1 LDSTLSRTAR
11 RTEGKPPAADAYA
24 RLLLMG
30 FALAGL
36 AAGAPRLFDRFAVGT
51 IILLCLGLNFRSPL
65 TLGNYYLIY
74 ATVLFWVGS
83 RLFYPDSPN
92 LNPDLLA
99 YVGSFLVGYW
109 LYRRRGV
116 EAKGH
121 GRRREGVASIHLA
134 TQGRARIDGLVWV
147 VIGLEAVRFTFLLR
161 PYGVAGFYSGLGLV
175 NRIQAYSQS
184 GSTTEIIVNI
194 ALTALTTA
202 VAVLYYEVCLEL
214 GARPKYRRLFLM
226 LVVLPALSLQ
236 REILVLNGVL
246 FTAIY
251 VCDKRR
257 GLVVPSRSKGGSR
270 AFVLSCLVLVCA
282 GLAAVWIGNVR
293 AKQLNQHSSV
303 RGSNQG
309 TLQPVLRA
317 EVTPLFFYAEVKAN
331 IGTLG
336 YRRGYTIVAPL
347 LTRLIPRSMWPTKP
361 ITSNEFYMRA
371 LHPSDLAAGYSLAPS
386 IFGAGYLNFGM
397 AGCAM
402 LVALTGWGAAFFDRG
417 YVDGLRSRIPQF
429 LIVSAWSYSFL
440 RDDIANSLASILLTF
455 LVYRGLRNYFLGRA
469 SAPKT
474 GGHRPE

>member
-1 LDSTLSRTAR
+1 
-11 RTEGKPPAADAYA
+11 
-24 RLLLMG
+24 MG

-36 AAGAPRLFDRFAVGT
+36 SAAAPRLFDRFAVAT
-51 IILLCLGLNFRSPL
+51 IVLLCLGLNFRFPL
-65 TLGNYYLIY
+65 ALGNYYLIY

-99 YVGSFLVGYW
+99 YIGSFLAGYW
-109 LYRRRGV
+109 LYRHRG
-116 EAKGH
+116 GGPQGN
-121 GRRREGVASIHLA
+121 GRRRTGVVFIHLA
-134 TQGRARIDGLVWV
+134 TEGRRRIDALVWIA
-147 VIGLEAVRFTFLLR
+147 IGLETVRFVFLLR

-194 ALTALTTA
+194 ALTSLTTA
-202 VAVLYYEVCLEL
+202 VAVLYYEACLEL
-214 GARPKYRRLFLM
+214 GGRLRYRRLFLM

-236 REILVLNGVL
+236 REVLVLNGVL
-246 FTAIY
+246 FAAIY

-257 GLVVPSRSKGGSR
+257 ALVVPARSKGGSR
-270 AFVLSCLVLVCA
+270 AIVLSGLVLVCA
-282 GLAAVWIGNVR
+282 ALAAVWIGNVR
-293 AKQLNQHSSV
+293 AKQLNQQAFA
-303 RGSNQG
+303 GSNQS

-336 YRRGYTIVAPL
+336 YRHGYTIIAPL
-347 LTRLIPRSMWPTKP
+347 LTRLIPRGLWPTKP

-371 LHPSDLAAGYSLAPS
+371 LHPTDLAAGYSLAPS

-397 AGCAM
+397 GGCAM
-402 LVALTGWGAAFFDRG
+402 LIALTGWGAAFFDRG

-440 RDDIANSLASILLTF
+440 RDDLANSLASILLTF
-455 LVYRGLRNYFLGRA
+455 LVYRGLRNHFFARA
-469 SAPKT
+469 GTSET
-474 GGHRPE
+474 RGNRPE

>member
-1 LDSTLSRTAR
+1 
-11 RTEGKPPAADAYA
+11 
-24 RLLLMG
+24 MG

-36 AAGAPRLFDRFAVGT
+36 GTGAPRLFDRFAVGT
-51 IILLCLGLNFRSPL
+51 IVLLCLGLNFRSPL
-65 TLGNYYLIY
+65 TLGNYYLVY
-74 ATVLFWVGS
+74 AAVLFWVGS

-92 LNPDLLA
+92 FNPDLLA

-109 LYRRRGV
+109 LYRHRG
-116 EAKGH
+116 GGPQGD
-121 GRRREGVASIHLA
+121 GRRREGVVSIHIS
-134 TQGRARIDGLVWV
+134 TEGRHRIDGLVWIA
-147 VIGLEAVRFTFLLR
+147 IGLETVRFAFLLR

-194 ALTALTTA
+194 ALTAVTTA

-214 GARPKYRRLFLM
+214 GSRLRYRRLFLM

-246 FTAIY
+246 FAAIY

-257 GLVVPSRSKGGSR
+257 PRVLPSRSKGGSR
-270 AFVLSCLVLVCA
+270 AIVLSGLVLA
-282 GLAAVWIGNVR
+282 LAALAAVWIGNVR
-293 AKQLNQHSSV
+293 AKQLNQQSFA
-303 RGSNQG
+303 GSNQS

-317 EVTPLFFYAEVKAN
+317 EVTPLFFYADVKAN
-331 IGTLG
+331 IGSLG

-347 LTRLIPRSMWPTKP
+347 LTRLIPRRIWPSKP

-371 LHPSDLAAGYSLAPS
+371 LHPTDLAAGYSLAPS
-386 IFGAGYLNFGM
+386 LFGAGYLNFGM
-397 AGCAM
+397 WGTAI
-402 LVALTGWGAAFFDRG
+402 LVALTGWGAAYFDRG

-440 RDDIANSLASILLTF
+440 RDDLANSLASILLTF
-455 LVYRGLRNYFLGRA
+455 VVYRVLRHHFLGSR
-469 SAPKT
+469 STPKT
-474 GGHRPE
+474 GGNRPA